1 MTGASARIDLS
12 AIRHNVAL
20 FAGMATGARIC
31 AVVKADGYGH
41 GAAAVAG
48 AAVEAGATWLAVATI
63 EEAIE
68 IAQSDIAGDVPVMIL
83 SERPAAELRSGWS
96 ELPGSKRLMVAS
108 EWGARLI
115 DSLAD
120 DPVPVHIKVD
130 TGMHRVGVA
139 PGDAVALAGLISSL
153 PGLVLEGVCTH
164 FAVADDPDD
173 PFTDIQVQRF
183 DSVLADLAAA
193 GHHLEIVHMANSAAA
208 ITRPDTHR
216 DLVRLGISMY
226 GAAALRTRRS
236 PVEVRPAM
244 SLTSSIT
251 ALHGIEAGESVS
263 YGRRWFAE
271 TATTIATLP
280 LGYADGISRS
290 SAATGVEVL
299 IGGRRCPMV
308 GVVTMDQTMVVVGD
322 TSLADV
328 GDEVVLIGRQGDQ
341 EITVDEIAGRLGT
354 IGYEVL
360 VGLGHRM
367 SRTVVP

>member
-20 FAGMATGARIC
+20 FADMVADARIC

-68 IAQSDIAGDVPVMIL
+68 IACSDVADDVPLMIL
-83 SERPAAELRSGWS
+83 SERPALELRSGWS
-96 ELPGSKRLMVAS
+96 ELPKSKRLMVAS

-139 PGDAVALAGLISSL
+139 PGGAVALADLVSSL

-164 FAVADDPDD
+164 FAVADDPGD
-173 PFTDIQVQRF
+173 PFTDVQIQRF
-183 DSVLADLAAA
+183 DSVVTDLAAA
-193 GHHLEIVHMANSAAA
+193 GHHPEIVHMANSAAT
-208 ITRPDTHR
+208 ITRPDTHHN
-216 DLVRLGISMY
+216 LVRLGISMY
-226 GAAALRTRRS
+226 GAAALKASRS
-236 PVEVRPAM
+236 PVAVRPAM

-251 ALHGIEAGESVS
+251 SLHGIEAGESVS
-263 YGRRWFAE
+263 YGRKWFAD
-271 TATTIATLP
+271 TATTIATFP
-280 LGYADGISRS
+280 LGYADGVSRS
-290 SAATGVEVL
+290 SAAAGIEVL
-299 IGGRRCPMV
+299 VGGRRCPMV
-308 GVVTMDQTMVVVGD
+308 GVVTMDQTMVVVDDD
-322 TSLADV
+322 TLL
-328 GDEVVLIGRQGDQ
+328 GDEVVLIGGQGDQ
-341 EITVDEIAGRLGT
+341 EITVDEIARRLGT

-360 VGLGHRM
+360 VGLGRRIT
-367 SRTVVP
+367 RTVVG